1 MLGSLSAATIYGV
14 LDMESS
20 MRNSISFIALGVA
33 LLAGTS
39 VASAQVVET
48 IVTPAPG
55 LAVIAQAPLAVPPS
69 GVLVPQPAPVVT
81 AAPVQTVETVRTV
94 RTTTP
99 VVRHH
104 STRTHTADRVTTVRT
119 TTVQQVAV
127 PPAYDA
133 YNELVQGP
141 PLYDVVAPPAA
152 PLVAS
157 QPLVP
162 AAAPVVGP
170 AAPIVTGAALPLY
183 RYVYEPDRI
192 LVIDPATNIAIQAI
206 PR

>member
-1 MLGSLSAATIYGV
+1 
-14 LDMESS
+14 MEFS
-20 MRNSISFIALGVA
+20 MRNSIWFIALGVA

-39 VASAQVVET
+39 VASAQAVET

-55 LAVIAQAPLAVPPS
+55 PAVIAQAPVAVPPS
-69 GVLVPQPAPVVT
+69 GVLLAPAPIVT

-99 VVRHH
+99 VARHH
-104 STRTHTADRVTTVRT
+104 SARARTADRVTTVRT

-127 PPAYDA
+127 PPAPPAYD
-133 YNELVQGP
+133 ELVQGP
-141 PLYDVVAPPAA
+141 PLYDVVAPPA
-152 PLVAS
+152 PPVVAT

-162 AAAPVVGP
+162 AAVPLVGP
-170 AAPIVTGAALPLY
+170 TAPIVAGTALPLY

-192 LVIDPATNIAIQAI
+192 LVIDPVTNIAIQAI